1 MDIPQEKQFH
11 FHDGTAAAGIE
22 QLMRKIETIS
32 YQEFYR
38 HVNAEK
44 NDFANWI
51 RYVVKDERLADD
63 LQKVG
68 SIVETVE
75 ILESHLHPR
84 PVIASRGDIQ
94 SRIEDTVIGS
104 PLPALT
110 DDEPAVFERR
120 NASNSPPSPA
130 APPPQ
135 ASDPHRANDNFTPI
149 DLHIIEEKLGLH
161 DSAHPPSGKPQE
173 LLRDQ
178 KVRDELF
185 GAEDRARETLN
196 HDADTAAHGA
206 DNARASTSASSS
218 HSIDSDTT
226 RLIVKD
232 FIYGLIFGLVLGL
245 ILGRLISV

>member
-11 FHDGTAAAGIE
+11 FHDGTAAANIE

-75 ILESHLHPR
+75 ILESHIHPR
-84 PVIASRGDIQ
+84 PVIASRSDIQ

-110 DDEPAVFERR
+110 DEEPAVFERR
-120 NASNSPPSPA
+120 NTTNPPSSA
-130 APPPQ
+130 SSSVPQ
-135 ASDPHRANDNFTPI
+135 SDLHRVNDKFTPI

-161 DSAHPPSGKPQE
+161 DDAHPPSGKPTE

-185 GAEDRARETLN
+185 GPEDRARATLN
-196 HDADTAAHGA
+196 HDADAAARDANTADATTPQ
-206 DNARASTSASSS
+206 SPS

-245 ILGRLISV
+245 ILGRLISA